1 MTMKKSR
8 HKRIGKDL
16 KIRWPILTNGNAV
29 PLDGRDLKLILRTPT
44 SNELPMAFVSS
55 ENVAEFTFRG
65 VEQTRVGRYSLT
77 MWENYGKDG
86 QTVVDYCDA
95 FTLVAR
101 SCEESDEVL
110 SGASLDVETVELEA
124 GTLEIGVPGMSAY
137 ELYIRHNPDS
147 QLTEEEYAESPVQ
160 AAGAALAAIEQ
171 LEETEVSV
179 KQAEQIREQSE
190 QGREAS
196 EQARATA
203 EQSRVTAEQ
212 QRVLAEQTRAVNESA
227 RQKAEAGRQAAETKR
242 EENTAVAIRNSEE
255 AAREAED
262 EAARVRTLADNP
274 PKIVEVNGMAY
285 WAFYDLETEQ
295 YVTSQHRADDGTIVQ
310 QVEGSAVS
318 LDIKGGTMYVCGE
331 LTSLTIASV
340 ENSTKPSIIR
350 FTSGATATQFSYPE
364 NFNITGWTK
373 PEANRN
379 YTICILFGAGNM
391 TYDE

>member
-8 HKRIGKDL
+8 HIRIGKDL

-29 PLDGRDLKLILRTPT
+29 PLEGRDLKLILRTPT

-124 GTLEIGVPGMSAY
+124 GTMEIGVPGLSSY
-137 ELYIRHNPDS
+137 DLYIRHNPDS
-147 QLTEEEYAESPVQ
+147 ELSEEEYAEAPVQ
-160 AAGAALAAIEQ
+160 AAGAALTAVER
-171 LEETEVSV
+171 LEETEASV
-179 KQAEQIREQSE
+179 KQAEQLREQAE

-196 EQARATA
+196 EQQRVTA
-203 EQSRVTAEQ
+203 EQARVTAEQ
-212 QRVLAEQTRAVNESA
+212 QRALAEQTRVANESA
-227 RQKAEAGRQAAETKR
+227 RQTAEAGRQTAETKR
-242 EENTAVAIRNSEE
+242 EQNTSAAIRNSET
-255 AAREAED
+255 ATRKAED

-274 PKIVEVNGMAY
+274 PKIVDVDGVRY
-285 WAFYDLETEQ
+285 WAFWDEATRQ
-295 YVTSQHRADDGTIVQ
+295 YVTSEDRADGVPLYASFYVDPETMDLF
-310 QVEGSAVS
+310 AV
-318 LDIKGGTMYVCGE
+318 
-331 LTSLTIASV
+331 
-340 ENSTKPSIIR
+340 
-350 FTSGATATQFSYPE
+350 YPE
-364 NFNITGWTK
+364 GYGDGPTFSLENGDLSV
-373 PEANRN
+373 
-379 YTICILFGAGNM
+379 TIN
-391 TYDE
+391 E

>member
-8 HKRIGKDL
+8 HIRIGKDL

-29 PLDGRDLKLILRTPT
+29 PLEGRDLKLILRTPT

-124 GTLEIGVPGMSAY
+124 GTMEIGVPGMSAY

-147 QLTEEEYAESPVQ
+147 ELTEEEYAKAPVQ
-160 AAGAALAAIEQ
+160 AAEAALAMVGQ
-171 LEETEVSV
+171 LEETDAAV
-179 KQAEQIREQSE
+179 KQAEQ
-190 QGREAS
+190 GRETS
-196 EQARATA
+196 ERARATA
-203 EQSRVTAEQ
+203 EQARVTAEQ
-212 QRVLAEQTRAVNESA
+212 QRAQAEQTRVTNESA
-227 RQKAEAGRQAAETKR
+227 RQTAEAGRQAAEAKR
-242 EENTAVAIRNSEE
+242 EQNTSEAIRNSEE
-255 AAREAED
+255 AARKAED

-274 PKIVEVNGMAY
+274 PKIVEVDGARY
-285 WAFYDLETEQ
+285 WAFWDESTQQ
-295 YVTSQHRADDGTIVQ
+295 YVTSGYRADGVPLYASFYIDP
-310 QVEGSAVS
+310 
-318 LDIKGGTMYVCGE
+318 GTMYLFAVYPDGYGSGP
-331 LTSLTIASV
+331 TFSLNNGDLSVTIN
-340 ENSTKPSIIR
+340 E
-350 FTSGATATQFSYPE
+350 
-364 NFNITGWTK
+364 
-373 PEANRN
+373 
-379 YTICILFGAGNM
+379 
-391 TYDE
+391 

>member
-171 LEETEVSV
+171 LEETEASV
-179 KQAEQIREQSE
+179 KQDEQLREQ
-190 QGREAS
+190 
-196 EQARATA
+196 
-203 EQSRVTAEQ
+203 
-212 QRVLAEQTRAVNESA
+212 AEQTRVTNESA
-227 RQKAEAGRQAAETKR
+227 RQTAEAGRQAAEAKR
-242 EENTAVAIRNSEE
+242 EENTSEAIRNCETAANTAVAAANIAAGKANE
-255 AAREAED
+255 AATTANNAAESAQHVVD
-262 EAARVRTLADNP
+262 TYDDVINTLAHSDCTLDERVEALERALISVLSGAVVIPKLQVNKLGVWGDNNLAP
-274 PKIVEVNGMAY
+274 VGDGAPTKAPGRAGQ
-285 WAFYDLETEQ
+285 FYIDKTA
-295 YVTSQHRADDGTIVQ
+295 RALYFSTGNT
-310 QVEGSAVS
+310 AVS
-318 LDIKGGTMYVCGE
+318 DWKI
-331 LTSLTIASV
+331 
-340 ENSTKPSIIR
+340 
-350 FTSGATATQFSYPE
+350 Q
-364 NFNITGWTK
+364 
-373 PEANRN
+373 
-379 YTICILFGAGNM
+379 
-391 TYDE
+391 